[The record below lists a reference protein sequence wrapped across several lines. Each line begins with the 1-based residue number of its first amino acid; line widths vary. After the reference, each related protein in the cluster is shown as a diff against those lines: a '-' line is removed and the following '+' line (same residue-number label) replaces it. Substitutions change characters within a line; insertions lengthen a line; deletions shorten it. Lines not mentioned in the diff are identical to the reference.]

1 MPKQSYYG
9 DPYNQ
14 GDDFNWTTKFGKK
27 PKTEGD
33 KLREEGVGEDG
44 GFIDDGTLDAEG
56 NVQAISMEDIQSDIV
71 KQKQLRDAQ
80 RNKEYD
86 QKMREIEAS
95 GVTGRAKAAALKE
108 ANRLRTGDTGINPAD
123 IPDNALQ
130 AFNSLATAVAEDPL
144 TAAEELIEMKRSFD
158 VGSTVGRST
167 GHPGAGIAAG
177 VAWYAGEQLVDF
189 LDVALRR
196 RAYATAGGPALPVGK
211 TSYDQI
217 IAQGGAI
224 LRSAT
229 RNIDN
234 TSGGTSAH
242 MKSKVKLHE
251 RALDDEMLH
260 WDTKAVER
268 RSKID
273 EQFQLDKSGK
283 PEGPHKI
290 RGGSTETERRAKAAW
305 SLGEEVT
312 PADIKIFEESNQSV
326 LDGYNWHLHGSDI
339 KVGKTEGHH
348 KGVVRQIFDASN
360 GLNRKYR
367 LKSAKYMEKRIGFE
381 LGYHGRNVEPVPIRF
396 HPRVHAIINSRISS
410 SPDRFNV
417 EGIAQRLGFPKNWQ
431 SVLTYEER
439 LPLYNAVSDAIRE
452 SVDAINTSWKVLLS
466 RSDDLTTYSKE
477 EYLDLMLQHK
487 KLDDKLRQMSS
498 PSFMAQSSRTGWDI
512 KDTSTTVLNEILDK
526 SNRSDLRLP
535 YIGKVEPNMAPEI
548 RKVINQENGWQ
559 LLKEVLLTNQSAA
572 TVMKAY
578 PKVKLTVKQRKSL
591 DTYARTLR
599 SRGKSHKF
607 IDELGMRP
615 DD

>member
-1 MPKQSYYG
+1 MDKNTGFHPYGQFVEAAFPESDRDIVPLTWKDGTTTYNYRGNEYLTEEEAIAARDGPAWGKKAVEFAGKTLMSSPTINTIVNKAGPIVGKVLGNKTVQDAMTMPGEDTVVPLIGDSFVQYG
-9 DPYNQ
+9 FPRILGEGLGYGIYPGPENP
-14 GDDFNWTTKFGKK
+14 TKFD
-27 PKTEGD
+27 P
-33 KLREEGVGEDG
+33 
-44 GFIDDGTLDAEG
+44 G
-56 NVQAISMEDIQSDIV
+56 NVEKIF
-71 KQKQLRDAQ
+71 
-80 RNKEYD
+80 
-86 QKMREIEAS
+86 
-95 GVTGRAKAAALKE
+95 
-108 ANRLRTGDTGINPAD
+108 
-123 IPDNALQ
+123 NATRKG
-130 AFNSLATAVAEDPL
+130 NSLIDAGTGAVIRNNDG
-144 TAAEELIEMKRSFD
+144 IVD
-158 VGSTVGRST
+158 STYFMSK
-167 GHPGAGIAAG
+167 
-177 VAWYAGEQLVDF
+177 GE
-189 LDVALRR
+189 
-196 RAYATAGGPALPVGK
+196 
-211 TSYDQI
+211 
-217 IAQGGAI
+217 
-224 LRSAT
+224 
-229 RNIDN
+229 
-234 TSGGTSAH
+234 TSAH

-381 LGYHGRNVEPVPIRF
+381 LGYHGRNVE
-396 HPRVHAIINSRISS
+396 
-410 SPDRFNV
+410 
-417 EGIAQRLGFPKNWQ
+417 
-431 SVLTYEER
+431 R

-498 PSFMAQSSRTGWDI
+498 PSFMAQSSKTGWDI

-599 SRGKSHKF
+599 SRGKSIPPVDSAWNF
-607 IDELGMRP
+607 GQDN
-615 DD
+615 

>member
-1 MPKQSYYG
+1 MEDEEAKRIQEERDKQLTEEYKKLQNPKRPDEKQLLGSQLLDNIGGKFAEAGSAVMEAAQEDPDTWTDDAIRIGLGGVKNVGTVLGAPGIKQGLQLLGAPAYYVG
-9 DPYNQ
+9 RGLGYGLEKAGVDPRY
-14 GDDFNWTTKFGKK
+14 GHI
-27 PKTEGD
+27 
-33 KLREEGVGEDG
+33 VGEVG
-44 GFIDDGTLDAEG
+44 EWFIPGYGMYKAAG
-56 NVQAISMEDIQSDIV
+56 KIV
-71 KQKQLRDAQ
+71 KTGKAL
-80 RNKEYD
+80 NTLSN
-86 QKMREIEAS
+86 MGPIER
-95 GVTGRAKAAALKE
+95 G
-108 ANRLRTGDTGINPAD
+108 
-123 IPDNALQ
+123 
-130 AFNSLATAVAEDPL
+130 LA
-144 TAAEELIEMKRSFD
+144 
-158 VGSTVGRST
+158 VGTVG
-167 GHPGAGIAAG
+167 AAKPI
-177 VAWYAGEQLVDF
+177 YKKRDL
-189 LDVALRR
+189 LKHAL
-196 RAYATAGGPALPVGK
+196 LNQID
-211 TSYDQI
+211 TSPY
-217 IAQGGAI
+217 
-224 LRSAT
+224 
-229 RNIDN
+229 
-234 TSGGTSAH
+234 

-251 RALDDEMLH
+251 RALNDEMLH
-260 WDTKAVER
+260 WDTKAVAR

-273 EQFQLDKSGK
+273 EQFQLDASGL
-283 PEGPHKI
+283 PEGPRKI
-290 RGGSTETERRAKAAW
+290 RSSTTEAARRVKAQW
-305 SLGEEVT
+305 SLGDEVS
-312 PADIKIFEESNQSV
+312 PADIKVFEESNQSI
-326 LDGYNWHLHGSDI
+326 LDGYNWHLHGSNI

-360 GLNRKYR
+360 GLNQKYR

-417 EGIAQRLGFPKNWQ
+417 EGIAKRLGFPKNWQ

-439 LPLYNAVSDAIRE
+439 LPLYNEVADAIRE

-487 KLDDKLRQMSS
+487 KLDDRLRQVTS
-498 PSFMAQSSRTGWDI
+498 PSFMAQPTKTGWDI

-559 LLKEVLLTNQSAA
+559 LLKEVLLTNKSAA

-578 PKVKLTVKQRKSL
+578 PEVKLTVKQQNSL
-591 DTYARTLR
+591 DIYARTLR
-599 SRGKSHKF
+599 SRGKSHRF

>member
-1 MPKQSYYG
+1 MSILGGPL
-9 DPYNQ
+9 P
-14 GDDFNWTTKFGKK
+14 
-27 PKTEGD
+27 EV
-33 KLREEGVGEDG
+33 EEE
-44 GFIDDGTLDAEG
+44 
-56 NVQAISMEDIQSDIV
+56 
-71 KQKQLRDAQ
+71 
-80 RNKEYD
+80 NKEPNYI
-86 QKMREIEAS
+86 QVIEEAFPTTTNL
-95 GVTGRAKAAALKE
+95 TGRALHAQKLRNKRIAEGKTGLKISEVPRAAYKAIDDFIPEPTDVQSIAESVADLRKVQKGISLGAVTGSIVGEYLPLPKGTGSVLGGAVGYGISRGKRYLTNMLEEVFDKRVSKE
-108 ANRLRTGDTGINPAD
+108 VVEMAGTGGQMNDSIVPNV
-123 IPDNALQ
+123 LQ
-130 AFNSLATAVAEDPL
+130 AT
-144 TAAEELIEMKRSFD
+144 
-158 VGSTVGRST
+158 GSE
-167 GHPGAGIAAG
+167 GI
-177 VAWYAGEQLVDF
+177 
-189 LDVALRR
+189 
-196 RAYATAGGPALPVGK
+196 
-211 TSYDQI
+211 S
-217 IAQGGAI
+217 
-224 LRSAT
+224 
-229 RNIDN
+229 
-234 TSGGTSAH
+234 SAH

-260 WDTKAVER
+260 WDHKAVER

-290 RGGSTETERRAKAAW
+290 RGGSTETERRVKAAW
-305 SLGEEVT
+305 SLGEEVS
-312 PADIKIFEESNQSV
+312 PADIKVFEESNQSI
-326 LDGYNWHLHGSDI
+326 LDGYNWHLHGSNI

-360 GLNRKYR
+360 GLNQKYR

-498 PSFMAQSSRTGWDI
+498 PSFMAQSSKTGWDI

-535 YIGKVEPNMAPEI
+535 YIGKVEPSMAPEI
-548 RKVINQENGWQ
+548 KKVINQENGWQ
-559 LLKEVLLTNQSAA
+559 LLKEVLLTNQSAG

-578 PKVKLTVKQRKSL
+578 PKVKLTVKQQNSL